1 MACFRPLEAYQDDA
15 GGAPRLGG
23 YWAGENGRYL
33 ELPCGHCAG
42 CRMDRRLE
50 WSIRCTHEAQLYDS
64 NLFVSLD
71 YSPEKLPE
79 SRSLEYRDVQLWL
92 KRLRKA
98 MAQRVRGKGRRM
110 KWKYTGAD
118 LKNPVRF
125 FLCGEYGSTTLRP
138 HWHAILFNVW
148 FKDQV
153 RLLNGTY
160 QSDLADKIW
169 QNGRCVIGDVTPQS
183 ISYVAGYT
191 TDKLYGRGKE
201 EAYEVVDLRS
211 GEVKERRPELV
222 SMSRRPGIGYRWFER
237 FRSDI
242 FGGLESPHD
251 FAVHEKRKRKV
262 PRYYWR
268 LYNESGD
275 AFAVEKVREARLD
288 RAAEVDKSEETLERR
303 AVREEALLRRVK
315 TFSPRKGM

>member
-71 YSPEKLPE
+71 YAPEKLPE

-98 MAQRVRGKGRRM
+98 CKGVTRIVTKDRPRG
-110 KWKYTGAD
+110 YY
-118 LKNPVRF
+118 PVRF
-125 FLCGEYGSTTLRP
+125 FLSGEYGSQTLRP
-138 HWHAILFNVW
+138 HWHAILFNLA

-153 RLLNGTY
+153 RLFNGTY
-160 QSDLADKIW
+160 QSDIADELWSK
-169 QNGRCVIGDVTPQS
+169 GRCVIGDVTASS

-191 TDKLYGRGKE
+191 TDKLYGRGKN
-201 EAYEVVDLRS
+201 EAYEVVDVSS
-211 GEVKERRPELV
+211 GEIKERRPELV
-222 SMSRRPGIGYRWFER
+222 SMSRSPGIGHWWYER
-237 FRSDI
+237 YARDL
-242 FGGLESPHD
+242 FGTENAPHD
-251 FAVHEKRKRKV
+251 FAVVEGKQRKV

-268 LYNESGD
+268 LFGESGNP
-275 AFAVEKVREARLD
+275 FVVEEVREQRIAK
-288 RAAEVDKSEETLERR
+288 AGEVDKSEETRERR
-303 AVREEALLRRVK
+303 AVREESLLRRVK
-315 TFSPRKGM
+315 TFSPRKGF